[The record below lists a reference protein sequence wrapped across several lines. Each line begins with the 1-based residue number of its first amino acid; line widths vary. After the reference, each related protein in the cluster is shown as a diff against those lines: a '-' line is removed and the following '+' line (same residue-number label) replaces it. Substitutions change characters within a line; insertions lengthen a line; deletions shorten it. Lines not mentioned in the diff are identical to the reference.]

1 MTNFHE
7 IAAILEDTCSVQIG
21 DREEI
26 GSGSAKGV
34 EEEEDTGRV
43 LVEFEVIFG
52 WLSPVGTMVRLIDIM
67 SSALG

>member
-1 MTNFHE
+1 MSFNYT
-7 IAAILEDTCSVQIG
+7 L
-21 DREEI
+21 EI
-26 GSGSAKGV
+26 GSGSVNGG

-43 LVEFEVIFG
+43 RVEFEVIFG